1 MTYEAPS
8 AQPDQSHECYIDRS
22 ERAVRRPATEL
33 NDTGSIWTDAL
44 QTRLRE
50 LWAQGLTASQIA
62 AELCIT
68 RNAVIGKAH
77 RLGLSGRA
85 SPIQR
90 SKAPKLTL
98 VALKERMCKWPI
110 GHPGEPDFHFCGG
123 EARPSSPY
131 CLEHHVMA
139 YICHLRKRGVCSGL
153 LPPWCASAA
162 AWIHSQALR
171 PPNRGALLRRRH
183 GRG

>member
-8 AQPDQSHECYIDRS
+8 AQPDQFHECFIDRS
-22 ERAVRRPATEL
+22 EAAVPRTETEL
-33 NDTGSIWTDAL
+33 NDAGSIWTYTL
-44 QTRLRE
+44 QARLRE
-50 LWAQGLTASQIA
+50 LWEQGLTASQIA

-90 SKAPKLTL
+90 TRVPKFTL
-98 VALKERMCKWPI
+98 VDLKERMCKWPV

-123 EARPSSPY
+123 EVRPNSPY
-131 CLEHHVMA
+131 CQEHHVMA
-139 YICHLRKRGVCSGL
+139 YM
-153 LPPWCASAA
+153 PPKKKGSM
-162 AWIHSQALR
+162 
-171 PPNRGALLRRRH
+171 
-183 GRG
+183 

>member
-22 ERAVRRPATEL
+22 EGTVPRPETEL
-33 NDTGSIWTDAL
+33 NDAGSIWTDTL
-44 QTRLRE
+44 QVRLRE

-62 AELCIT
+62 AELLIT

-77 RLGLSGRA
+77 RLGLGGRA

-90 SKAPKLTL
+90 SKPPMLTL

-110 GHPGEPDFHFCGG
+110 GHPGEPDFHFCGN
-123 EARPSSPY
+123 EARPNSPY
-131 CLEHHVMA
+131 CPEHHVRA
-139 YICHLRKRGVCSGL
+139 YM
-153 LPPWCASAA
+153 PPKKKGSM
-162 AWIHSQALR
+162 
-171 PPNRGALLRRRH
+171 
-183 GRG
+183 

>member
-8 AQPDQSHECYIDRS
+8 AQPDQSYECYIGQS
-22 ERAVRRPATEL
+22 EVAVPRPETEM
-33 NDTGSIWTDAL
+33 NDSGSIWTDTL
-44 QTRLRE
+44 QARLRE
-50 LWAQGLTASQIA
+50 LWEQGLTASQIA

-98 VALKERMCKWPI
+98 VALKERMCRWPV
-110 GHPGEPDFHFCGG
+110 GHPGEPDFHFCGDKVNPG
-123 EARPSSPY
+123 FPY
-131 CLEHHVMA
+131 CVAHCGHA
-139 YICHLRKRGVCSGL
+139 YQAQ
-153 LPPWCASAA
+153 LPRRDR
-162 AWIHSQALR
+162 R
-171 PPNRGALLRRRH
+171 PPPPLPFGGPRVR
-183 GRG
+183 

>member
-33 NDTGSIWTDAL
+33 NDTGSIWTESL
-44 QTRLRE
+44 QARLRE

-62 AELCIT
+62 AELSVT

-77 RLGLSGRA
+77 RLGLGGRA
-85 SPIQR
+85 SPIHR

-98 VALKERMCKWPI
+98 VALKERMCRWPV

-123 EARPSSPY
+123 EARPNSPY
-131 CLEHHVMA
+131 CPEHHARA
-139 YICHLRKRGVCSGL
+139 YMPPKKKEAMGRVTRSASNRFRSDDTSVKRSTC
-153 LPPWCASAA
+153 
-162 AWIHSQALR
+162 
-171 PPNRGALLRRRH
+171 
-183 GRG
+183 

>member
-8 AQPDQSHECYIDRS
+8 AQPDQSYECYIDRS
-22 ERAVRRPATEL
+22 EGTVPQPETEL
-33 NDTGSIWTDAL
+33 NHTGSIWTDTL
-44 QTRLRE
+44 QARLRE
-50 LWAQGLTASQIA
+50 LWVQGLTASQIA
-62 AELCIT
+62 AELSVT

-90 SKAPKLTL
+90 TKPPKLTL

-123 EARPSSPY
+123 EARPNSPY
-131 CLEHHVMA
+131 CPEHHVRA
-139 YICHLRKRGVCSGL
+139 YM
-153 LPPWCASAA
+153 PPKKKGSM
-162 AWIHSQALR
+162 
-171 PPNRGALLRRRH
+171 
-183 GRG
+183 

>member
-1 MTYEAPS
+1 VRQARPHTVTLAGHSAGASQMTYEAPS
-8 AQPDQSHECYIDRS
+8 APLDQSHECYSGRS
-22 ERAVRRPATEL
+22 ETAVRQPAIEL
-33 NDTGSIWTDAL
+33 NDTGSIWTDSL
-44 QTRLRE
+44 QARLRE
-50 LWAQGLTASQIA
+50 LWEQGLTASQIA

-131 CLEHHVMA
+131 CPEHHLRA
-139 YICHLRKRGVCSGL
+139 YMPSKKKGSM
-153 LPPWCASAA
+153 
-162 AWIHSQALR
+162 
-171 PPNRGALLRRRH
+171 
-183 GRG
+183 